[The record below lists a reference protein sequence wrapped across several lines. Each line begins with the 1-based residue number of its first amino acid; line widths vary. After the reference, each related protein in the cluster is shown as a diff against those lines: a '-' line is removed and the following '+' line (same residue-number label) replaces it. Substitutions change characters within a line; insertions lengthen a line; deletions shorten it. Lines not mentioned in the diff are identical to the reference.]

1 MKTESLPAF
10 ISIPAVGGVPAFS
23 LDPLN
28 RAQVAS
34 LIRRADAYFHL
45 SAQDWCER
53 NDSRLS
59 QVARDTLERAE
70 QRHAKNG
77 EMLLA
82 PLGIKCDWPGLYPSF
97 EVGGFWEYG
106 TREAV
111 LSALGHPRTFIMP
124 EKQTA

>member
-1 MKTESLPAF
+1 MKTLPAF

-34 LIRRADAYFHL
+34 LIRRAEAYFKL
-45 SAQDWCER
+45 SAQDWEAR
-53 NDSRLS
+53 NDSS
-59 QVARDTLERAE
+59 ISKTARDTLERAE
-70 QRHAKNG
+70 QRHAANG

-97 EVGGFWEYG
+97 LVGGFWEYG

-111 LSALGHPRTFIMP
+111 LSALGHPRSFIMP